1 MLHHRPANESDFAAL
16 HRLYNLERDVNHQIG
31 WDATDEEGFRAIFDE
46 MVGSGEQF
54 VVCGSDGGVIGAYR
68 VHRFNHRM
76 RHVAHIASV
85 GLMGAHQG
93 KGIGR
98 RMMEGIIER
107 LRGEGIK
114 RIELTVAV
122 TIRGRCGCMSR
133 WGCARG
139 RVPEVLPARR
149 GGGVQGRSGDG
160 DVGGGV
166 KGVEWTAMD
175 FSELSHRHS
184 FLLLKR
190 WDYD

>member
-1 MLHHRPANESDFAAL
+1 MSTLRIRPATEGDFAAL

-54 VVCGSDGGVIGAYR
+54 VVCDGGDGGVIGAYR
-68 VHRFNHRM
+68 VHRFAHRM

-98 RMMEGIIER
+98 RMVEGIIER

-114 RIELTVAV
+114 RIELTVAGDNP
-122 TIRGRCGCMSR
+122 RAMRLYESLGF
-133 WGCARG
+133 AREG
-139 RVPEVLPARR
+139 VFPKYFLRAGEAEYKDEVAM
-149 GGGVQGRSGDG
+149 GMW
-160 DVGGGV
+160 VG
-166 KGVEWTAMD
+166 E
-175 FSELSHRHS
+175 
-184 FLLLKR
+184 
-190 WDYD
+190 

>member
-114 RIELTVAV
+114 RIELTVAGDNP
-122 TIRGRCGCMSR
+122 RAMRLYESLGF
-133 WGCARG
+133 AREG
-139 RVPEVLPARR
+139 VFPKYFLR
-149 GGGVQGRSGDG
+149 GGEAEYKDEVAMGMW
-160 DVGGGV
+160 VG
-166 KGVEWTAMD
+166 E
-175 FSELSHRHS
+175 
-184 FLLLKR
+184 
-190 WDYD
+190 